1 MKYSS
6 QEKRKS
12 SYQPVV
18 PAVDQ
23 ACRILL
29 CLSKNSNHRMGLTEI
44 VREVGIHKSKGF
56 SILHTL
62 SQFGLVEKDP
72 QTKTYSLGVGILHL
86 SRHVLDHLSYPEVAS
101 PFLQDLANETNGT
114 ALFGL
119 LQGDHVIVLA
129 KHEGNQ
135 NIGFT
140 VRLGHRFHLT
150 LGAHGKAIVAF
161 MNEKERK
168 KILAQKKLYF
178 YLNPSR
184 MNKTRLKEELAKCK
198 ESGFAQDL
206 GEITPGVN
214 VVSSPIFAHKDKLIG
229 ALILMGTFPA
239 NKIQEYGNKVSS
251 IARQISSKLGA
262 EVELVFPK

>member
-1 MKYSS
+1 MKSTLR
-6 QEKRKS
+6 EKKRS
-12 SYQPVV
+12 SYQPIV

-23 ACRILL
+23 ACRILIY
-29 CLSKNSNHRMGLTEI
+29 LSKNSNHRVGLSEI
-44 VREVGIHKSKGF
+44 AKEVGIHKSKGF

-62 SQFGLVEKDP
+62 CQFGLVEKDP
-72 QTKTYSLGVGILHL
+72 QTKTYSLGVGILSL
-86 SRHVLDHLSYPEVAS
+86 SRHVLDHLSYPGVAT
-101 PFLQDLANETNGT
+101 PFLEGLANETNGT

-119 LQGDHVIVLA
+119 IQGEHIIVLA

-135 NIGFT
+135 DIGFT

-161 MNEKERK
+161 MNEKERE
-168 KILAQKKLYF
+168 KILAQKKIYF
-178 YLNPSR
+178 YWDPSR
-184 MNKTRLKEELAKCK
+184 MDKIRLREELARCR

-214 VVSSPIFAHKDKLIG
+214 VISSPIFAHRDKLIG

-239 NKIQEYGNKVSS
+239 NKIEEYGNKVAT
-251 IARQISSKLGA
+251 IARQISRKLGA
-262 EVELVFPK
+262 EVEFVYPL